1 MILEGDSLDYDVL
14 YRAAQSVRTLRG
26 LVCEIGTRKG
36 GSLQYIFKA
45 LEQTGKT
52 IVSIDPYGNI
62 DYAATEEFFGKLDY
76 TNDMKHEALSNIY
89 AIAKDSGINYIFIN
103 LEDTEFFKRYRDG
116 VPVYDISKTI
126 VNDYALVFFDGPH
139 DVKSIMK
146 ELEFFIPRTIQRGV
160 YVFDDI
166 QSYPHD
172 TVENYLFSK
181 GFDIIET
188 GTNNRKKSYR
198 KGD

>member
-14 YRAAQSVRTLRG
+14 YRAAQSVRTIQG

-45 LEQTGKT
+45 LNHTGKT

-62 DYAATEEFFGKLDY
+62 DYAATEDFTGKLDY
-76 TNDMKHEALSNIY
+76 TNDMKHEALSNIF

-116 VPVYDISKTI
+116 VPVYNTVKTV
-126 VNDYALVFFDGPH
+126 VNDYALVFYDGPH

-146 ELEFFIPRTIQRGV
+146 ELEFFLPRTVSNGV
-160 YVFDDI
+160 YIFDDI

-172 TVENYLFSK
+172 TVEQYLFSQ
-181 GFDIIET
+181 GYSLLET
-188 GTNNRKKSYR
+188 GINNRKKSYR